1 MGAMVR
7 QTKATRKGDARHRP
21 ARTAP
26 ARGRVAHVRLPLA
39 ALRVF
44 AAVASQRSFSIA
56 AESLNLSTAAVS
68 MQIKALE
75 DYLQVRLLLRGSRGV
90 DLTAEGERLIP
101 FVQRGLDELEQGFR
115 MVRAERAGGV
125 LVVSAL
131 SSFLNQWLVARLPE
145 FISAN
150 PDIDLRVQCSTQLT
164 DFARSDVHVAIR
176 MGRGRWPPLHV
187 EKLFD
192 EYLVPLCTPAMLDRH
207 GMLGGPGPLGD
218 HPVLHSSSEP
228 WEMWT
233 HRRDYSEIW
242 PERGAAFDDSAAIL
256 TAAARGQG
264 LVLSRWSLA
273 QLELAGGRLVRA
285 SNSAIRYGLD
295 CYLVCPV
302 AYLQMRKVRVFRDW
316 LVAQAA
322 TIPVPGGVD

>member
-1 MGAMVR
+1 MRAMAR
-7 QTKATRKGDARHRP
+7 QTEKPKRKGGARHRP
-21 ARTAP
+21 AP
-26 ARGRVAHVRLPLA
+26 SPVAGAAAHARLPLA

-44 AAVASQRSFSIA
+44 AAVASRRSFSLA
-56 AESLNLSTAAVS
+56 AEALNLSTAAVS

-115 MVRAERAGGV
+115 MVRAERTGGV

-131 SSFLNQWLVARLPE
+131 SSFLNGWLVARLPD
-145 FISAN
+145 FIARH
-150 PDIDLRVQCSTQLT
+150 PDIDLRIQCTVQLT

-192 EYLVPLCTPAMLDRH
+192 EYLVPLCSPSMLERH
-207 GMLGGPGPLGD
+207 GMLGRPGPLGD
-218 HPVLHSSSEP
+218 HPLLHSSSEP

-233 HRRDYSEIW
+233 HRRDYSELW
-242 PERGAAFDDSAAIL
+242 PERGAAFAPS
-256 TAAARGQG
+256 
-264 LVLSRWSLA
+264 LSLS
-273 QLELAGGRLVRA
+273 
-285 SNSAIRYGLD
+285 
-295 CYLVCPV
+295 P
-302 AYLQMRKVRVFRDW
+302 
-316 LVAQAA
+316 
-322 TIPVPGGVD
+322 